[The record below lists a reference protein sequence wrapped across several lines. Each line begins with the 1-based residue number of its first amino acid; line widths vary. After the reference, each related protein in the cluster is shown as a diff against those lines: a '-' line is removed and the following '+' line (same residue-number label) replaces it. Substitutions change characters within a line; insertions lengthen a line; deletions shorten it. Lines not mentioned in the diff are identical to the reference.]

1 MRITDNNYVLPEI
14 TALSVVATA
23 QTGAN
28 RPLFIKGRDNQTKEK
43 GFYVLKYQ
51 GSERMDNR
59 TSGRELLAAF
69 LAQEWGL
76 TVPEPVKII
85 VLDDFLNTITGHE
98 DFKNIQK
105 SKGCL
110 NFGNVKII
118 GDADL
123 SYHAALTPEQEQQAA
138 KIFIFD
144 LIIQNADRR
153 FEKPNM
159 FLAKEE
165 IHLIDH
171 ELAFGFLDTLPF
183 LRSPKPYIF
192 NEIDVN
198 SAKNHFFY
206 RTLHGNKRLERMDVF
221 QAFKQLPFS
230 FWEKVRE
237 AMPIEWQTPEINQ
250 IETHITQILDN
261 FELFKIEITTKL
273 WKL

>member
-1 MRITDNNYVLPEI
+1 MRITDSNYILPEI
-14 TALSVVATA
+14 IALSVVETA
-23 QTGAN
+23 QSGAN
-28 RPLFIKGRDNQTKEK
+28 RPLFIRGVNRQRKEK

-51 GSERMDNR
+51 GAERMDNR

-85 VLDDFLNTITGHE
+85 VLDNFLNTLTGHE

-105 SKGCL
+105 SKGCI
-110 NFGNVKII
+110 NFGNVKIM

-123 SYHAALTPEQEQQAA
+123 SYHVALTHEQVQQAA

-159 FLAKEE
+159 FLAKDK

-183 LRSPKPYIF
+183 LRSPKPYIL
-192 NEIDVN
+192 NETDVN
-198 SAKNHFFY
+198 SAKNHFFLSY
-206 RTLHGNKRLERMDVF
+206 I
-221 QAFKQLPFS
+221 A
-230 FWEKVRE
+230 W
-237 AMPIEWQTPEINQ
+237 
-250 IETHITQILDN
+250 
-261 FELFKIEITTKL
+261 
-273 WKL
+273 